1 MVTTYK
7 HYKNRNLKLIDNTKT
22 NYKKNR
28 TKKLKKIKRK
38 YITHNRDDV
47 YAVYYHDIK
56 TMYYNINF
64 SKGTKLI
71 IYK

>member
-38 YITHNRDDV
+38 YIAHNRDDV